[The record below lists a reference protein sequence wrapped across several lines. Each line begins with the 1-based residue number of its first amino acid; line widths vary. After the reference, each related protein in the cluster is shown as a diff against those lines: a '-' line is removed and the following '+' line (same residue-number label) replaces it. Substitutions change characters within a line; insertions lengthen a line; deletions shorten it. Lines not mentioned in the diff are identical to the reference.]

1 MPDNFGERLKKFRK
15 KSGLTQTQ
23 LAEAV
28 GVSLLTC
35 FRWEK
40 NERAPRLEDIK
51 ALAQA
56 LNVPESDL
64 LNDPPPNSGEWV
76 ITLKVNNKLEK
87 EEINLIGNVQPVTS
101 IQATPDGCAVTIQA
115 GWGMLETKKGL
126 EQLFKRILKETYPAM
141 RSNGVA
147 LGGIKDL
154 ERSPK

>member
-1 MPDNFGERLKKFRK
+1 MPDNFGVRLKKLRK
-15 KSGLTQTQ
+15 KAGLTQEE
-23 LAEAV
+23 LAEKA
-28 GVSLLTC
+28 GVSNITISQ
-35 FRWEK
+35 WE
-40 NERAPRLEDIK
+40 NGIYAPTMTRIK

-115 GWGMLETKKGL
+115 GWDMLKTKKQL
-126 EQLFKRILKETYPAM
+126 EQLFKRVLKETYPAM
-141 RSNGVA
+141 RGNGVA
-147 LGGIKDL
+147 FGSIKD
-154 ERSPK
+154 